1 MANRYMLHI
10 SKLEDFK
17 DWLVKDGWEIEQ
29 PKGTYEV
36 LRARKSGRKN
46 PLIVYTKADA
56 KEHLSLMDRDSGV
69 VGAFLRDCKNTKT
82 NSDICCESMEH
93 DGCKGCKYEH
103 CSADSKECQGCKQN
117 AVDKYA
123 RMTQFD
129 RIKSM
134 SIEELAEFLPIVS
147 DFMCKPT
154 DKCLENIFN
163 RGECEKTKECALK
176 WLQSEVEE

>member
-1 MANRYMLHI
+1 MLHI

-93 DGCKGCKYEH
+93 DGCKGCKNEH
-103 CSADSKECQGCKQN
+103 CSADSQECQGCKQN
-117 AVDKYA
+117 AVDKYT

-129 RIKSM
+129 RIRSM
-134 SIEELAEFLPIVS
+134 DIEELAEFLPIVS